1 MKKITLIA
9 CAALVAGLLVSC
21 NNGAKDYNDVTS
33 TSTKNSY
40 LVKGTITTVTETA
53 SSKYDDKDKQFDGES
68 YKMTKIETIVSAP
81 AYVTFG
87 ENEQFDSNYDNYA
100 IRFDDTVGYNEVV
113 VNAGTYWDDTTEKEK
128 EYTSAQL
135 DSQKVEKAA
144 TPDHDID
151 SEWISVNDIDGKL
164 YYQYGDKLFEVTTDL
179 DKITAGEDFTYSL
192 TVVTNDSSSENTYF
206 DKDGKKTRSEKSSE
220 KITKTY
226 DLTFTAQ

>member
-9 CAALVAGLLVSC
+9 CAAVLAGLLVSC
-21 NNGAKDYNDVTS
+21 NNGAKDYNEVTS

-40 LVKGTITTVTETA
+40 LVKGTITTVTEHA
-53 SSKYDDKDKQFDGES
+53 EAEFNDKDKQTDGES
-68 YKMTKIETIVSAP
+68 YKTTETETIVSAP
-81 AYVTFG
+81 AFVVFG
-87 ENEQFDSNYDNYA
+87 EDKQFDSNYDNYGIHFA
-100 IRFDDTVGYNEVV
+100 DSVGYYEKV

-144 TPDHDID
+144 TPDYDID
-151 SEWISVNDIDGKL
+151 AQWVSVNDIDGTL
-164 YYQYGDKLFEVTTDL
+164 YFAYGDKFVEATADA
-179 DKITAGEDFTYSL
+179 DKIAAGEDFTLSV
-192 TVVTNDSSSENTYF
+192 TVVDTDKSSNNTSY
-206 DKDGKKTRSEKSSE
+206 DKDGKQTRRETSSD